1 MPTLTVSADDSATA
15 MEEIVQKLGENSY
28 ILSTEK
34 TGGKIHIKATNDIK
48 PEIGRPALKRKKAF
62 QNAMTLADRNLAPV
76 NGNQNDMVLEPNIV
90 AMSGDAITKNIKSE
104 AARPKNSGKKGNGDY
119 STSIGELEKLE
130 TRLNKI
136 THMLDGMIL
145 TRRDEA
151 ELGIGRNSYIAM
163 QQAGFSS
170 ELVSSLRDTLN
181 TRNEKLGCKSFLRE
195 LSERLIVTEPASLME
210 QKHIF
215 VVGPAGSGKSSLTA
229 KLAVK
234 RREMSMDASIR
245 LIEID
250 QPGVTPCDGL
260 KYHGRLLNMQ
270 INKITPESAPEEY
283 IDSTAPTITDICI
296 NPHGSKTRSLP
307 RQGECTLP
315 LLMHLRQQMQEIL
328 DFR

>member
-1 MPTLTVSADDSATA
+1 
-15 MEEIVQKLGENSY
+15 
-28 ILSTEK
+28 
-34 TGGKIHIKATNDIK
+34 
-48 PEIGRPALKRKKAF
+48 
-62 QNAMTLADRNLAPV
+62 
-76 NGNQNDMVLEPNIV
+76 MVLEPNIV
-90 AMSGDAITKNIKSE
+90 AMSGDAITKNITSE

-270 INKITPESAPEEY
+270 INKTTPESAPEEY

-296 NPHGSKTRSLP
+296 NPHEIPAVLDTLEKKLGSENMTVLIALP
-307 RQGECTLP
+307 GGASARLI
-315 LLMHLRQQMQEIL
+315 RQQCALYQSFNPVIALTRL
-328 DFR
+328 DECETGPEEFSVLAEMGMKIGVFTGTRGLVDSIIFASMPALAQYLEDYCSEE